1 METYFLNQ
9 IYIDA
14 NNTDRSLSAAQVKSL
29 VLKIGAGLQKFGLQ
43 KGDCACVVSLNDVSF
58 FFLSQNVSF
67 CLILEH

>member
-58 FFLSQNVSF
+58 FSCLKMSHSVSF
-67 CLILEH
+67 